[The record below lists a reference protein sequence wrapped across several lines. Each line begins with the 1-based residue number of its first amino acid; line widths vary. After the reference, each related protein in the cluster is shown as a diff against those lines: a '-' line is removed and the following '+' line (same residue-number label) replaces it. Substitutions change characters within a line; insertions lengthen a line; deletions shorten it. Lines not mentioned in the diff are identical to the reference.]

1 MSRFIA
7 VILIA
12 ILCLGL
18 LTGCSLL
25 SGLPANARLSD
36 TVLFSIDYPGAG
48 YGTQA
53 MCADGEAFVH
63 RDGSIHV
70 WMPDASFEKDV
81 EIAVFQMT
89 PEDYAALAAFA
100 PPWKIASL
108 WVRDSHGVTD
118 GSSWY
123 IRLYRDGDNGP
134 ELLLKKGGY
143 MPRGRGFTKMY
154 RGIRQRLDE
163 YGVRDAVDE
172 WRDGLMEGE
181 K

>member
-7 VILIA
+7 VILIT

-25 SGLPANARLSD
+25 SGLSANARLSD

-48 YGTQA
+48 YGTRA

-100 PPWKIASL
+100 SPWKIASL
-108 WVRDSHGVTD
+108 WVRDSYGVTD

-134 ELLLKKGGY
+134 ELLLRKGGY
-143 MPRGRGFTKMY
+143 MPRGRGFTEMY
-154 RGIRQRLDE
+154 DGIRQRLDE
-163 YGVRDAVDE
+163 YGVGDAVDE